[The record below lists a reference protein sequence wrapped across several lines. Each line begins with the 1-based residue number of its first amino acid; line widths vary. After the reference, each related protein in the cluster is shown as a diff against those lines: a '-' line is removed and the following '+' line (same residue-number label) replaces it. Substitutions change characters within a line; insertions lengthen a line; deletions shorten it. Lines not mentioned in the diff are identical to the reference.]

1 MRIRQGH
8 LAVDVNELR
17 EITTQMLRGYQ
28 YTLFDLRNAET
39 LFVSHTFNNPH
50 VCYCEAEEHLRIQ
63 AQAFVKAA

>member
-8 LAVDVNELR
+8 LAVDVNEVR
-17 EITTQMLRGYQ
+17 EITTQMLQGYQ

-50 VCYCEAEEHLRIQ
+50 VCYNEAEEHLKIQ
-63 AQAFVKAA
+63 AQAFLKAA

>member
-17 EITTQMLRGYQ
+17 EITTQMLQGYQ

-50 VCYCEAEEHLRIQ
+50 VCYHEAEEHLRIQ
-63 AQAFVKAA
+63 AQAFLKAA

>member
-17 EITTQMLRGYQ
+17 EITTQMLQGYQ
-28 YTLFDLRNAET
+28 YTLLDLRNAET

-50 VCYCEAEEHLRIQ
+50 VCYNEAEEHLRIRT
-63 AQAFVKAA
+63 QAFVKAA